1 MSELFGEY
9 YDIDSHSILKGVSV
23 DLIIEYLKEQMVD
36 PYNLSTRNYV
46 DEFIGDYEYSK
57 KCVIEGN
64 EEADDINDT
73 ELDEELARVEGYR
86 NRFIEFVR
94 GLFYNNLSIGLNEFD
109 DIAPDKQDKILSV
122 VYRYFVLNIKRN
134 FLNLCEGYI
143 EEHRNDLAK
152 VYKRNGDITALAQK
166 TRVTDPID
174 MIIISSLPEII
185 NEIMNIEYPI
195 DEFVVHTYGLEPP
208 EYDAVLVKE
217 LIDKDIITGNFVPH
231 YKKLASDYLLNDIE
245 FIIKSSILSKY
256 NAEKE

>member
-1 MSELFGEY
+1 
-9 YDIDSHSILKGVSV
+9 
-23 DLIIEYLKEQMVD
+23 
-36 PYNLSTRNYV
+36 
-46 DEFIGDYEYSK
+46 
-57 KCVIEGN
+57 
-64 EEADDINDT
+64 
-73 ELDEELARVEGYR
+73 
-86 NRFIEFVR
+86 
-94 GLFYNNLSIGLNEFD
+94 
-109 DIAPDKQDKILSV
+109 
-122 VYRYFVLNIKRN
+122 
-134 FLNLCEGYI
+134 
-143 EEHRNDLAK
+143 LAK